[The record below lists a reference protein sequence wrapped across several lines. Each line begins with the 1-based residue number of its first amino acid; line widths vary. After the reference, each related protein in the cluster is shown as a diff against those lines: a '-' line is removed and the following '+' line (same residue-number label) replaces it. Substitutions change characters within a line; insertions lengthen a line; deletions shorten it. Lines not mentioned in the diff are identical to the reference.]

1 MRPAS
6 SLSPSEDMTSFN
18 LLDAVLPPE
27 GRYCAWGNGRYISQK
42 FFTSRTEF
50 DENIKWL
57 VDNNFDAYFG
67 CAKYGEADNRR
78 QSNALYFKSIWM
90 DIDCGA
96 DKAEPDKDGKIRGYI
111 DQPTG
116 FKAVK
121 AFIKKYSLPRP
132 IVVNSGYG
140 LHFYWPL
147 DKVVKRNEW
156 EAVAHRLRD
165 LALEACLIV
174 DTSVFEA
181 SRVLR
186 IPGTYNFKNNQQ
198 APVEVL
204 IEEHDVTPYD
214 TWKALINAPE
224 PNEERA
230 YVPRRL
236 SPLMESMMENR
247 VKRFKT
253 IMVKSATGDGCNQLL
268 YCYQN
273 QDSIGY
279 NLWRSALSIAT
290 HCVDRE
296 SAIHKMSSKHP
307 SYHPGETEEKAEDI
321 GGPHHCSTFEN
332 ENPGGCDGCQHRGKF
347 KSPIMLGAEIAK
359 AEDFDDG
366 DAAEEVDEDVSTY
379 PKNLPEPYFR
389 AKNGALY
396 YNVPSDDEEGPR
408 LVYENFLYVVKRMRD
423 PNLGEVALIRLHL
436 PRDGVKE
443 FPIPLASIVVKER
456 LREELAKH
464 GVAAGDAQMKALMA
478 YLITY
483 VKNLQVTDK
492 AETMRTQFGWAENDT
507 KIILGDREITIEG
520 TFYSP
525 PSTVTRDVAEMMV
538 PTGSLEK
545 WKEVFNMYNKPGLE
559 GQAFGA
565 ITAFGSPL
573 LKFTGMK
580 GAIIN
585 LIHPVSGTGKTTVL
599 YMCNSV
605 IGHPQDLTS
614 IFKDTFN
621 AKIHRLGVLNN
632 FANTLDEIT
641 NTSPMEFSDLAYSI
655 SQGRGKNKMKSQV
668 NEQRV
673 NLTSWQGITLC
684 SSNASFYE
692 KMGIAKDSPDG
703 ESMRLLEYH
712 ISPNSIIGTAEGK
725 EMFDHQLM
733 ENYGHAGDIYAT
745 WLVKNKEE
753 AIRTLREIQA
763 RIDRDVQFTSRER
776 FWSATAA
783 ANITGGLISKALG
796 LHDYD
801 MKAVYKWL
809 IEMLKRMRE
818 NIAAPPPEMT
828 AVLGEF
834 VNSHINNVVVVNGD
848 IDARTSMEAAP
859 ILEPRGELHIRYE
872 PDTKKMY
879 VSVQAFRKYCAMR
892 QIGYRDFVDQ
902 LTKKGVLTAIANKRL
917 SKGMRIVAPAVR
929 AIELDTTKDEYLR
942 MDDFVKAEHG
952 DRNSSVQD

>member
-6 SLSPSEDMTSFN
+6 SLSPPEDMTSFN

-253 IMVKSATGDGCNQLL
+253 IMMKSATGDGCKQLL

-366 DAAEEVDEDVSTY
+366 DAAEEADEDVSTY

-408 LVYENFLYVVKRMRD
+408 LVYENFIYVVKRMKD

-443 FPIPLASIVVKER
+443 FPIPLASVVVKER

-545 WKEVFNMYNKPGLE
+545 WKEVFNMYSKPGLE
-559 GQAFGA
+559 AQAFGA
-565 ITAFGSPL
+565 LTSFGSPL

-733 ENYGHAGDIYAT
+733 GNYGHAGDIYAT

-801 MKAVYKWL
+801 MKAVYKWMV
-809 IEMLKRMRE
+809 EMLKRMRE

-952 DRNSSVQD
+952 DRDSSVQD

>member
-1 MRPAS
+1 
-6 SLSPSEDMTSFN
+6 
-18 LLDAVLPPE
+18 
-27 GRYCAWGNGRYISQK
+27 
-42 FFTSRTEF
+42 
-50 DENIKWL
+50 
-57 VDNNFDAYFG
+57 
-67 CAKYGEADNRR
+67 
-78 QSNALYFKSIWM
+78 
-90 DIDCGA
+90 
-96 DKAEPDKDGKIRGYI
+96 
-111 DQPTG
+111 
-116 FKAVK
+116 
-121 AFIKKYSLPRP
+121 
-132 IVVNSGYG
+132 
-140 LHFYWPL
+140 
-147 DKVVKRNEW
+147 
-156 EAVAHRLRD
+156 
-165 LALEACLIV
+165 
-174 DTSVFEA
+174 
-181 SRVLR
+181 
-186 IPGTYNFKNNQQ
+186 
-198 APVEVL
+198 
-204 IEEHDVTPYD
+204 
-214 TWKALINAPE
+214 
-224 PNEERA
+224 
-230 YVPRRL
+230 
-236 SPLMESMMENR
+236 
-247 VKRFKT
+247 
-253 IMVKSATGDGCNQLL
+253 
-268 YCYQN
+268 
-273 QDSIGY
+273 
-279 NLWRSALSIAT
+279 
-290 HCVDRE
+290 
-296 SAIHKMSSKHP
+296 
-307 SYHPGETEEKAEDI
+307 
-321 GGPHHCSTFEN
+321 
-332 ENPGGCDGCQHRGKF
+332 
-347 KSPIMLGAEIAK
+347 
-359 AEDFDDG
+359 
-366 DAAEEVDEDVSTY
+366 
-379 PKNLPEPYFR
+379 
-389 AKNGALY
+389 
-396 YNVPSDDEEGPR
+396 
-408 LVYENFLYVVKRMRD
+408 
-423 PNLGEVALIRLHL
+423 
-436 PRDGVKE
+436 
-443 FPIPLASIVVKER
+443 
-456 LREELAKH
+456 
-464 GVAAGDAQMKALMA
+464 
-478 YLITY
+478 
-483 VKNLQVTDK
+483 
-492 AETMRTQFGWAENDT
+492 
-507 KIILGDREITIEG
+507 
-520 TFYSP
+520 
-525 PSTVTRDVAEMMV
+525 
-538 PTGSLEK
+538 
-545 WKEVFNMYNKPGLE
+545 
-559 GQAFGA
+559 
-565 ITAFGSPL
+565 
-573 LKFTGMK
+573 MK

-733 ENYGHAGDIYAT
+733 VNYGHAGDIYAT

-801 MKAVYKWL
+801 MKAVYKWMV
-809 IEMLKRMRE
+809 EMLKRMRE

-952 DRNSSVQD
+952 DRDSSVQD

>member
-1 MRPAS
+1 
-6 SLSPSEDMTSFN
+6 MTSFD
-18 LLDAVLPPE
+18 LLNAVLPPE

-67 CAKYGEADNRR
+67 CAKYGEAENRK
-78 QSNALYFKSIWM
+78 QSNAHFFKSIWM
-90 DIDCGA
+90 DIDCGEE
-96 DKAEPDKDGKIRGYI
+96 KAKPDKDGKIKGYI
-111 DQPTG
+111 DQSTG

-121 AFIKKYSLPRP
+121 AFIKKHSLPRP

-147 DKVVKRNEW
+147 DTVVRRNEW
-156 EAVAHRLRD
+156 EALAHRLRD
-165 LALEACLIV
+165 LALEDNLIV

-186 IPGTYNFKNNQQ
+186 VPGTYNFKNNQR
-198 APVEVL
+198 APVAVL
-204 IEEHDVTPYD
+204 SEEHDVTAYD
-214 TWKALINAPE
+214 TWKTLINAPE
-224 PNEERA
+224 PAEERA
-230 YVPRRL
+230 YIPRRL

-247 VKRFKT
+247 IKRFKT
-253 IMVKSATGDGCNQLL
+253 IMIKSASGEGCNQLI
-268 YCYQN
+268 YCYEN

-279 NLWRSALSIAT
+279 NLWRSALSVAT

-307 SYHPGETEEKAEDI
+307 SYHPGETEEKAQDI
-321 GGPHHCSTFEN
+321 GGPHHCTTFEN

-347 KSPIMLGAEIAK
+347 KSPIMLGAEVAK
-359 AEDFDDG
+359 AEEFDDG
-366 DAAEEVDEDVSTY
+366 DAAEEADGADESVGIY
-379 PKNLPEPYFR
+379 PKSLPEPYFR
-389 AKNGALY
+389 AKTGALY

-408 LVYENFLYVVKRMRD
+408 LVYENFLYVVKRMVD
-423 PNLGEVALIRLHL
+423 PNLGEVALVRLHL

-443 FPIPLASIVVKER
+443 FPIPLAAIVVKER
-456 LREELAKH
+456 LREELAKQ

-492 AETMRTQFGWAENDT
+492 AETMRTQFGWAENDS
-507 KIILGDREITIEG
+507 KIIIGDREITVEG

-525 PSTVTRDVAEMMV
+525 PSTITKDVCDMMV
-538 PTGSLEK
+538 PTGTLDK
-545 WKEVFNMYNKPGLE
+545 WKEAFNMYSRPGLE
-559 GQAFGA
+559 AQAFGA
-565 ITAFGSPL
+565 LTAFGSPL
-573 LKFTGMK
+573 LKFTGMS

-599 YMCNSV
+599 YVCNSV
-605 IGHPQDLTS
+605 IGHPKNLTS

-641 NTSPMEFSDLAYSI
+641 NTSAMEFSDLAYSI

-692 KMGIAKDSPDG
+692 KLGIAKDSPDG

-712 ISPNSIIGTAEGK
+712 IKPSSIISTSEGK
-725 EMFDHQLM
+725 EMFDHQLL

-745 WLVKNKEE
+745 WLVNNRDE
-753 AIRTLREIQA
+753 AIRTLRQIQA
-763 RIDRDVQFTSRER
+763 RIDHDVQFTSRER

-796 LHDYD
+796 LHNYD
-801 MKAVYKWL
+801 MKAIYKWM
-809 IEMLKRMRE
+809 IEMLKVMRE
-818 NIAAPPPEMT
+818 NVAIPAPDMSN
-828 AVLGEF
+828 VLGEF
-834 VNSHINNVVVVNGD
+834 VNAHINNVVVVNGN
-848 IDARTSMEAAP
+848 IDSRTSMEAAP
-859 ILEPRGELHIRYE
+859 ILEPKGELHIRYE

-879 VSVQAFRKYCAMR
+879 VSVQSFRKYCAER
-892 QIGYRDFVDQ
+892 QVNYRNFVEQ
-902 LTKKGVLTAIANKRL
+902 LTGKGILTVIANKRL

-929 AIELDTTKDEYLR
+929 AIELDTTKDEFLH
-942 MDDFVKAEHG
+942 MDEFVKVEDG
-952 DRNSSVQD
+952 DRNRSV